1 MEEVCKHLVFADLN
15 NKNARYLEAH
25 ALEQLGY
32 QTENGTWRNNFL
44 VGAAELRGN
53 KVPTAVDNTDAL
65 LNMPTELLFEF
76 MGLLIEKNR
85 AEGKEIKINLNLTDR
100 NEKCNMA
107 LEDSVL
113 IPRMNYQEK
122 SPDMELTIYIP
133 ILVTLLLGETNYD
146 EITSDKS
153 KFKGN
158 SEDLKEFLGIFSG
171 FDYGF
176 NMVIP

>member
-1 MEEVCKHLVFADLN
+1 MAEECKHLVFADPN
-15 NKNARYLEAH
+15 NKNARYLEAD

-32 QTENGTWRNNFL
+32 QTESGTWRNNFL

-53 KVPTAVDNTDAL
+53 KVPTSVDITDAL

-76 MGLLIEKNR
+76 MGLLIDKNL
-85 AEGKEIKINLNLTDR
+85 AEGKEIKINLDLTDR
-100 NEKCNMA
+100 NQKCNLD

-113 IPRMNYQEK
+113 IPRMNYQET
-122 SPDMELTIYIP
+122 SPDIELIIDIP
-133 ILVTLLLGETNYD
+133 TFVALLLGETSYD
-146 EITSDKS
+146 EITNDKS

-158 SEDLKEFLGIFSG
+158 PEDLKEFLGIISG